1 MPMEAD
7 AKTINNKYCLYLYTL
22 TFYEPDTKEVMH
34 MNKALTIIGC
44 LLIAVVIVV
53 GIIISIPPKTL
64 DFRGTVTEIDIDDS
78 KTIFHIEQSSDISYI
93 VVADNKTKVRHCH
106 KDDPKITLEEI
117 QVGHTIEGDYRK
129 PAKNNEAKFITAW
142 CKN

>member
-1 MPMEAD
+1 
-7 AKTINNKYCLYLYTL
+7 
-22 TFYEPDTKEVMH
+22 

-64 DFRGTVTEIDIDDS
+64 DFCGTVTEIETANS
-78 KTIFHIEQSSDISYI
+78 KTIFHIEQSSDINISYI
-93 VVADNKTKVRHCH
+93 VIADNKTKVRHCH

>member
-1 MPMEAD
+1 M
-7 AKTINNKYCLYLYTL
+7 KKILKIT
-22 TFYEPDTKEVMH
+22 
-34 MNKALTIIGC
+34 GC
-44 LLIAVVIVV
+44 ILIAVIIVV

-64 DFRGTVTEIDIDDS
+64 DFRGTVTEIEIDDS
-78 KTIFHIEQSSDISYI
+78 KTIFHIEQSSDISYT

-106 KDDPKITLEEI
+106 KEDPKITLEEI

-129 PAKNNEAKFITAW
+129 LTKNNEAKFITVW

>member
-1 MPMEAD
+1 M
-7 AKTINNKYCLYLYTL
+7 KKVI
-22 TFYEPDTKEVMH
+22 
-34 MNKALTIIGC
+34 TIIGY

-53 GIIISIPPKTL
+53 GVIISIPPKTL

-78 KTIFHIEQSSDISYI
+78 KTIFHIEQSSNISYI

-106 KDDPKITLEEI
+106 KDDPEIVLEDI
-117 QVGHTIEGDYRK
+117 QVGHTIEGDYWK
-129 PAKNNEAKFITAW
+129 FTKNNEAKFITVW

>member
-1 MPMEAD
+1 M
-7 AKTINNKYCLYLYTL
+7 KKI
-22 TFYEPDTKEVMH
+22 
-34 MNKALTIIGC
+34 LTIIGC
-44 LLIAVVIVV
+44 LLIAVIIVV

-64 DFRGTVTEIDIDDS
+64 DFRGTVTEIKTADS

-106 KDDPKITLEEI
+106 KDDPKIVLEDI

-129 PAKNNEAKFITAW
+129 FTKNNEAKFITVW
-142 CKN
+142 CEN

>member
-1 MPMEAD
+1 M
-7 AKTINNKYCLYLYTL
+7 K
-22 TFYEPDTKEVMH
+22 
-34 MNKALTIIGC
+34 KAITIIGC
-44 LLIAVVIVV
+44 MLIAVIIVV

-64 DFRGTVTEIDIDDS
+64 DFRGTVTEIKTADS

-106 KDDPKITLEEI
+106 KDDPKIVLEDI
-117 QVGHTIEGDYRK
+117 QIGYTIEGNYRK
-129 PAKNNEAKFITAW
+129 FSKTNEAKFITVW